1 LGNFKKKC
9 LVLKAGFQ
17 ETVSDKRMLLV
28 LLIIGFILD
37 NGVRC
42 MVRNAIQVEQPL
54 GIFEGFIMCIN
65 HWYYLIVFLLGYIV
79 MLTGIPRLDS
89 GQLFLIYRIGKKNW
103 IIGEIFQI
111 AFSSLVYVLL
121 LLLGCIISVAKY
133 SYIGNVWSNFT
144 VDYKALY
151 EELLSD
157 GNRFIDQ
164 QVFKY
169 YLPYQTVIHGILLL
183 ILCMTLMGTIVIF
196 FYIIDHKLIGIVI
209 NSLIILSV
217 LIFNE
222 RRMGLMWVSPF
233 CHSVLALH
241 NVYVYKQMSVPL
253 YWSYL
258 YLGALEVL
266 MVGLTSW
273 KLKKK
278 MFY

>member
-1 LGNFKKKC
+1 MF
-9 LVLKAGFQ
+9 
-17 ETVSDKRMLLV
+17 
-28 LLIIGFILD
+28 
-37 NGVRC
+37 
-42 MVRNAIQVEQPL
+42 
-54 GIFEGFIMCIN
+54 
-65 HWYYLIVFLLGYIV
+65 GYIV
-79 MLTGIPRLDS
+79 ILSGVPRLDS

-111 AFSSLVYVLL
+111 AFCALAYVLL
-121 LLLGCIISVAKY
+121 LLAGCIISAAKY

-169 YLPYQTVIHGILLL
+169 YQPYQTVIHGILLL
-183 ILCMTLMGTIVIF
+183 VLCMTLMGTVVIF
-196 FYIIDHKLIGIVI
+196 FDIIDHKLTGIVI

-222 RRMGLMWVSPF
+222 RRIGLMWLSPF

-258 YLGALEVL
+258 YLGALEIL
-266 MVGLTSW
+266 MVFLTSW
-273 KLKKK
+273 KLKNK